1 MIKFIEILKLK
12 ILEYI
17 HLILLVFILFSL
29 YINNMPVNFQFEKF
43 SNFIPLILDED
54 MARKYGIKD
63 PKNSKLYSILAWLYG
78 VIRSFLSPNF
88 KTMLFKIVI
97 LIFIIG
103 LLFTISYSKMFLY
116 LGFFVSIISLIFWA
130 ILGASDWS
138 DKDNTISIEIKKYF
152 NNIQAD
158 ISIPVL
164 INVFVSSIIMVSIWY
179 FLEYKGSYFSKH
191 PSIMTLY
198 IVSAILILYY
208 RIDGI
213 AFLLRDGIW
222 KGYIRPFGEKWYENM
237 LGKETNLGSKV
248 SRWIAF
254 GFYMII
260 LGMICLVWKKPELF
274 AEGHPGSGHLIK
286 KYSIFNN
293 LIEHTNH
300 PKAIIIFYIWFFL
313 LRTTYSG
320 GWLVWFV
327 FFTIIEVLYKNMSGV
342 MKYAA
347 SKDPRIAQAI
357 QKVKSVRPKDV
368 FKNIKV
374 STRASFK
381 SSYLD
386 K

>member
-1 MIKFIEILKLK
+1 MIRFIERIKLK
-12 ILEYI
+12 IFEYI
-17 HLILLVFILFSL
+17 HLIILVFILFSL

-43 SNFIPLILDED
+43 SDFIPLILDED

-78 VIRSFLSPNF
+78 VIRSFLSPDF
-88 KTMLFKIVI
+88 KTMLFKLVI

-103 LLFTISYSKMFLY
+103 LLFEFSYSKMFLY
-116 LGFFVSIISLIFWA
+116 LGFFVSIISLIFWT
-130 ILGASDWS
+130 ILRASDWLG
-138 DKDNTISIEIKKYF
+138 KDSPKYF

-164 INVFVSSIIMVSIWY
+164 INVVVSSIIMVSIWY
-179 FLEYKGSYFSKH
+179 FLENKGKFLKH

-213 AFLLRDGIW
+213 AFLLYDGIW
-222 KGYIRPFGEKWYENM
+222 KGYIHPFGEKWYENM

-254 GFYMII
+254 GFYMVI
-260 LGMICLVWKKPELF
+260 LGVICLVWKKPELF
-274 AEGHPGSGHLIK
+274 SVVHVGSGHLIK

-300 PKAIIIFYIWFFL
+300 PKAIIIFYICFFL

-327 FFTIIEVLYKNMSGV
+327 FFTIIEVLYKNMSGI

-347 SKDPRIAQAI
+347 KADPRLGQVL
-357 QKVKSVRPKDV
+357 KNVKSVNPKNV
-368 FKNIKV
+368 FKNITGDKH
-374 STRASFK
+374 TRA
-381 SSYLD
+381 LD
-386 K
+386 EIWDH